1 MCSVCLYDIF
11 VQLRNFFF
19 FFLVKINSRRVSY
32 AENRRILSI
41 LSELVDTLDLSHQQS
56 AQTSPSRL
64 EGTRE
69 MN

>member
-32 AENRRILSI
+32 AENRRILS
-41 LSELVDTLDLSHQQS
+41 ELVDTLDLSHQQS